1 MALCGGFRP
10 RCPSARLS
18 EGSIS
23 RSLPISCSCWDNG
36 TLPPALSPFP
46 VFSVFSGR
54 CARHVPAG
62 QKGGSFSLFQ
72 RLLSWQARAPS
83 PLPRPLLWD
92 LPDHCLL
99 TVPSSLQTGSCFLVQ
114 SNKHNPLP
122 LPSCPSGSVPSLPCP
137 REALEA
143 ACPPL
148 PNPYPPTASWPC
160 AAGDPGKGSSGWVP
174 WGPVA
179 PLRGVWRPLWARLLE
194 QDPPEGGSQ
203 LPLRQPL
210 PVAGTSPHAQ
220 RPVCLSFSLLTLR
233 PRRPVSCW
241 SPSC

>member
-99 TVPSSLQTGSCFLVQ
+99 TVPSSPANGLLFPSPKQQTQ
-114 SNKHNPLP
+114 SS
-122 LPSCPSGSVPSLPCP
+122 PSAV
-137 REALEA
+137 
-143 ACPPL
+143 
-148 PNPYPPTASWPC
+148 
-160 AAGDPGKGSSGWVP
+160 
-174 WGPVA
+174 
-179 PLRGVWRPLWARLLE
+179 
-194 QDPPEGGSQ
+194 
-203 LPLRQPL
+203 LPLRFRPFTPVSQGSPGGCLPSPPQPL
-210 PVAGTSPHAQ
+210 PPHSFLALRSRGSWERQLRLGPVGSCGPSPWCVAP
-220 RPVCLSFSLLTLR
+220 TLGSASR
-233 PRRPVSCW
+233 AGPP
-241 SPSC
+241 